1 VVEDE
6 RERGNAENYLQQ
18 LMELGRMP
26 AGTRPIVVVDGFEA
40 FLEAAPEA
48 DICIF
53 GLQAQVNL
61 AFMQRMMEQTK
72 SSCIFVRD
80 SGYESALV

>member
-1 VVEDE
+1 MD
-6 RERGNAENYLQQ
+6 
-18 LMELGRMP
+18 LGRMP
-26 AGTRPIVVVDGFEA
+26 SGTQPIVGVDGFEA
-40 FLEAAPEA
+40 FLKTAPEA

-53 GLQAQVNL
+53 GLQARVNL